1 LIDSARID
9 DLGETAL
16 ETLEALEMSDAI
28 DKLTVVTVDFT
39 IFPVTGRAAFE
50 RTKAV

>member
-9 DLGETAL
+9 VLGATDL
-16 ETLEALEMSDAI
+16 ETLELLEMRDAT

-39 IFPVTGRAAFE
+39 TFPVTGRAAFE